1 MIMTEEIKIS
11 QFCFSNPRESN
22 NYAPV
27 YLAEPEK
34 KFLEKF
40 GRLGI
45 LINLGFKEKLKKQTL
60 IWAKKWSQNLID
72 LTKNDFYNPLRTA
85 GEIEKDFEES
95 LQKINNWLQQERS
108 GQPEIFERALV
119 DFDVD
124 IVLLKDDNVYFS
136 QTGDI
141 RTCVL
146 QDDKLVNLVEEKN
159 KSAKFSNIVSGK
171 LENDSLLFF
180 TTKNLF
186 DYFSSQKIIQIF
198 KKSPVSKIE
207 PEIKKF
213 LSEEIGRISLLGLVF
228 SKRKELPEV
237 AEVKEKPEIKE
248 ELKLNPSVSKK
259 VASSADRRRGEK
271 QKPEPAKPLI
281 EMKPAKKER
290 FQKIKPG
297 PPDLPI
303 MKTSRLTYSRKSLL
317 IVLIILATLFSLSL
331 VTLGRQQR
339 KNRLEQEYARTLEEL
354 RAKQDELSLALIYQ
368 DSVKIKGLSNEI
380 KNLLSQLPQKTEEQ
394 KQNYSFFQD
403 KYAQQMN
410 KFYRLITL
418 DNLSPLVD
426 LSETYKDVQTGGLAN
441 VGNDFYVFDQTNN
454 HIYLFNVETKKLE
467 LVNQTSTN
475 VGRLTK
481 LSLLDNDTLI
491 GIDQNQELASFNTID
506 KKLLPLKLIRETP
519 QKIQDFYVYGRRLYT
534 LEPLKNQ
541 IYKHQ
546 KTIDGFGTEQSWLQ
560 DQTDITDALAFTI
573 DGSVYVL
580 KKTGEISKFYQGK
593 AVEFNLDD
601 IQPVLSLSYPNVR
614 IKMFTNDELN
624 YLYLLDGPGKRLII
638 LSKQGKLIKQFTS
651 SLFEDLKDF
660 VVSRKENKVWLLCG
674 PKIFEIQ
681 TE

>member
-1 MIMTEEIKIS
+1 MPEEIKIS

-22 NYAPV
+22 NYAQV
-27 YLAEPEK
+27 YLAKPEK

-108 GQPEIFERALV
+108 GQPEIFERTLV

-141 RTCVL
+141 RTCIL

-237 AEVKEKPEIKE
+237 AEVKEEPEIKE
-248 ELKLNPSVSKK
+248 ELKLNPSTRKK
-259 VASSADRRRGEK
+259 VK

-290 FQKIKPG
+290 FQKIKSRPL
-297 PPDLPI
+297 DLPI

-394 KQNYSFFQD
+394 KQNYGSFQD
-403 KYAQQMN
+403 KYTQQIN

-418 DNLSPLVD
+418 DNPPLAVD

-467 LVNQTSTN
+467 LVNQTSAN

-573 DGSVYVL
+573 DSSVYVL

-601 IQPVLSLSYPNVR
+601 IQPALSLSYPNVR
-614 IKMFTNDELN
+614 IKMFTNDELK
-624 YLYLLDGPGKRLII
+624 YLYLLDGPSKRLII

-651 SLFEDLKDF
+651 PLFEDLKDF
-660 VVSRKENKVWLLCG
+660 VVNRKENRAWLLCG